1 MERISGRSLAARLF
15 GASPARTLALL
26 EAAWPL
32 AVGPELARRTEVL
45 GIEGGTLRVRV
56 PDAGWRKVLHR
67 MQPQILA
74 HLREIAGDLAPKRM
88 GFVDGGFQGGPTTG
102 TAEAAVTLDQP
113 QSTAALRSSGD
124 ARGGFQGGPA
134 PGTAEATANPGR
146 PQSAASSR
154 SGGDARGGFQG
165 GSSLTSGSAV
175 NSPPEINDVAGG
187 SIPDPDIRQ
196 RFAETMARYLERT
209 KGRTDA

>member
-88 GFVDGGFQGGPTTG
+88 GFVDGGFQGGP
-102 TAEAAVTLDQP
+102 
-113 QSTAALRSSGD
+113 
-124 ARGGFQGGPA
+124 A
-134 PGTAEATANPGR
+134 PGTAEATANPDR

-165 GSSLTSGSAV
+165 GPTTGTAEAAVTLDRPQSTAALRSSGDARGGFQ
-175 NSPPEINDVAGG
+175 GG
-187 SIPDPDIRQ
+187 S
-196 RFAETMARYLERT
+196 RT
-209 KGRTDA
+209 PNLMVRECPP

>member
-15 GASPARTLALL
+15 GTSPARTLALI

-67 MQPQILA
+67 MQPQILG
-74 HLREIAGDLAPKRM
+74 HLREIAGDLAPRRM
-88 GFVDGGFQGGPTTG
+88 GFVEGGLA
-102 TAEAAVTLDQP
+102 AEP
-113 QSTAALRSSGD
+113 TAASAVSSPSS
-124 ARGGFQGGPA
+124 Q
-134 PGTAEATANPGR
+134 
-146 PQSAASSR
+146 PQSAAAPQ

-165 GSSLTSGSAV
+165 GSSLHSESV
-175 NSPPEINDVAGG
+175 VSSPPEIKDVGG
-187 SIPDPDIRQ
+187 SISDPDIRQ
-196 RFAETMARYLERT
+196 RFLETMARYLERS
-209 KGRTDA
+209 KGRNDA

>member
-1 MERISGRSLAARLF
+1 MDRISGRSLAARLF

-74 HLREIAGDLAPKRM
+74 HLREIAGDLAPRRM
-88 GFVDGGFQGGPTTG
+88 GFVDGGLSNQ
-102 TAEAAVTLDQP
+102 
-113 QSTAALRSSGD
+113 
-124 ARGGFQGGPA
+124 
-134 PGTAEATANPGR
+134 
-146 PQSAASSR
+146 PQSAAAPR

-165 GSSLTSGSAV
+165 GSSLHSKSAV
-175 NSPPEINDVAGG
+175 NSPPEINDVGG
-187 SIPDPDIRQ
+187 SIADPELRQ

-209 KGRTDA
+209 KGRSDA

>member
-88 GFVDGGFQGGPTTG
+88 GFVDGGLSNQPQGAASSRSGGDARGGFQGGPTTG
-102 TAEAAVTLDQP
+102 TAEAAVTLDRP
-113 QSTAALRSSGD
+113 QSTAALRSS
-124 ARGGFQGGPA
+124 
-134 PGTAEATANPGR
+134 
-146 PQSAASSR
+146 
-154 SGGDARGGFQG
+154 GDARGGFQG

-175 NSPPEINDVAGG
+175 NSPPEIK
-187 SIPDPDIRQ
+187 DPEIRQ

-209 KGRTDA
+209 KGRSDA

>member
-124 ARGGFQGGPA
+124 ARGGFQGG
-134 PGTAEATANPGR
+134 
-146 PQSAASSR
+146 
-154 SGGDARGGFQG
+154 
-165 GSSLTSGSAV
+165 SSLTSGSAV
-175 NSPPEINDVAGG
+175 NSPPEIK
-187 SIPDPDIRQ
+187 DPEIRQ

-209 KGRTDA
+209 KGRSDA

>member
-67 MQPQILA
+67 MQPQILG
-74 HLREIAGDLAPKRM
+74 HLREIAGDLAPRRM
-88 GFVDGGFQGGPTTG
+88 GFVEGGLRDTPAAGGSA
-102 TAEAAVTLDQP
+102 TADQP
-113 QSTAALRSSGD
+113 QSTAA
-124 ARGGFQGGPA
+124 
-134 PGTAEATANPGR
+134 
-146 PQSAASSR
+146 PQ
-154 SGGDARGGFQG
+154 SGGDVRGGFQG
-165 GSSLTSGSAV
+165 GSSLHSESGVS
-175 NSPPEINDVAGG
+175 SPPEIKDVGG
-187 SIPDPDIRQ
+187 SIADPEIRQ
-196 RFAETMARYLERT
+196 RFVETMARYLERS

>member
-74 HLREIAGDLAPKRM
+74 HLREIAGDLAPRRM
-88 GFVDGGFQGGPTTG
+88 GFVDGGLSNQR
-102 TAEAAVTLDQP
+102 
-113 QSTAALRSSGD
+113 QSTAAARSDG
-124 ARGGFQGGPA
+124 AV
-134 PGTAEATANPGR
+134 
-146 PQSAASSR
+146 
-154 SGGDARGGFQG
+154 RGGFQG
-165 GSSLTSGSAV
+165 GSRTPIAQGVSA
-175 NSPPEINDVAGG
+175 PPEANDVAPAPRSGRASRGGFQGG
-187 SIPDPDIRQ
+187 S
-196 RFAETMARYLERT
+196 RT
-209 KGRTDA
+209 PISQG

>member
-45 GIEGGTLRVRV
+45 GIEGTTLRVRV

-88 GFVDGGFQGGPTTG
+88 GFVEGGMT
-102 TAEAAVTLDQP
+102 D
-113 QSTAALRSSGD
+113 
-124 ARGGFQGGPA
+124 
-134 PGTAEATANPGR
+134 R
-146 PQSAASSR
+146 PQSDAAPR
-154 SGGDARGGFQG
+154 SGGATRGGFQG
-165 GSSLTSGSAV
+165 GSRTP
-175 NSPPEINDVAGG
+175 NSPGVSAPPEAKDVDDHRDIAPAGAGFQGGSRTPIKQGVSAPPEVNDVSAT
-187 SIPDPDIRQ
+187 IDDQDIRT
-196 RFAETMARYLERT
+196 RFTEVMMRYLERS
-209 KGRTDA
+209 KGRDDA

>member
-88 GFVDGGFQGGPTTG
+88 GFVDGG
-102 TAEAAVTLDQP
+102 LSNQP
-113 QSTAALRSSGD
+113 QG
-124 ARGGFQGGPA
+124 
-134 PGTAEATANPGR
+134 
-146 PQSAASSR
+146 AASSR

-165 GSSLTSGSAV
+165 GSSLHSEPVVS
-175 NSPPEINDVAGG
+175 SPPEIK
-187 SIPDPDIRQ
+187 DPEIRQ

-209 KGRTDA
+209 KGRSDA

>member
-124 ARGGFQGGPA
+124 ARGGFQGG
-134 PGTAEATANPGR
+134 
-146 PQSAASSR
+146 
-154 SGGDARGGFQG
+154 
-165 GSSLTSGSAV
+165 SSLTSGSAV

-187 SIPDPDIRQ
+187 SIADPDIRQ

-209 KGRTDA
+209 KGRNDA

>member
-88 GFVDGGFQGGPTTG
+88 GFVDGGLSNQPQGAASSRSGGDARGGFQGGPTTG
-102 TAEAAVTLDQP
+102 TAEAAVTLDRP
-113 QSTAALRSSGD
+113 QSTAALRSS
-124 ARGGFQGGPA
+124 
-134 PGTAEATANPGR
+134 
-146 PQSAASSR
+146 
-154 SGGDARGGFQG
+154 GDARGGFQG

-175 NSPPEINDVAGG
+175 NSPPEINDVDDRATIGG
-187 SIPDPDIRQ
+187 SIADPEIRQ

-209 KGRTDA
+209 KGRSDA

>member
-88 GFVDGGFQGGPTTG
+88 GFVEGGISNQPQSTAASRSDGDVRGGFQGGPTTG
-102 TAEAAVTLDQP
+102 TADASDNPNRP

-124 ARGGFQGGPA
+124 ARGGFQGG
-134 PGTAEATANPGR
+134 
-146 PQSAASSR
+146 
-154 SGGDARGGFQG
+154 
-165 GSSLTSGSAV
+165 SSLHSKSAV
-175 NSPPEINDVAGG
+175 NSPPEINDVGG
-187 SIPDPDIRQ
+187 SMADPELSQ

-209 KGRTDA
+209 KGRSDA

>member
-15 GASPARTLALL
+15 GASPARTLALI

-67 MQPQILA
+67 MQPQILG
-74 HLREIAGDLAPKRM
+74 HLREIAGDLAPRRM
-88 GFVDGGFQGGPTTG
+88 GFVEGGL
-102 TAEAAVTLDQP
+102 ANRP
-113 QSTAALRSSGD
+113 QSTAA
-124 ARGGFQGGPA
+124 
-134 PGTAEATANPGR
+134 
-146 PQSAASSR
+146 PQ
-154 SGGDARGGFQG
+154 SGGDVRGGFQG
-165 GSSLTSGSAV
+165 GSSLHPESEV
-175 NSPPEINDVAGG
+175 NSPPEVKDVDDRRAPAH
-187 SIPDPDIRQ
+187 SIADPEIRQ
-196 RFAETMARYLERT
+196 RFVETMTRYLERS

>member
-88 GFVDGGFQGGPTTG
+88 GFVDGGVSNQPRSR
-102 TAEAAVTLDQP
+102 AA
-113 QSTAALRSSGD
+113 SRSDGD
-124 ARGGFQGGPA
+124 VRGGFQGEPA
-134 PGTAEATANPGR
+134 PGTAEATANPDR
-146 PQSAASSR
+146 PQSAAASR

-165 GSSLTSGSAV
+165 GSSLHSEPVVS
-175 NSPPEINDVAGG
+175 SPPEIK
-187 SIPDPDIRQ
+187 DPDLRQ

-209 KGRTDA
+209 KGRSDA

>member
-45 GIEGGTLRVRV
+45 GIEGGTLRIRV

-74 HLREIAGDLAPKRM
+74 HLREIAGELAPRRM
-88 GFVDGGFQGGPTTG
+88 GFVDGG
-102 TAEAAVTLDQP
+102 LSNQP
-113 QSTAALRSSGD
+113 QSDAAPRSGG
-124 ARGGFQGGPA
+124 APRGGFQGGSRTPISQGVSA
-134 PGTAEATANPGR
+134 PPEVNDVAAT
-146 PQSAASSR
+146 SR
-154 SGGDARGGFQG
+154 SGGAPRGGFQG
-165 GSSLTSGSAV
+165 GSSLHSESEV
-175 NSPPEINDVAGG
+175 NSPPEINDVARK
-187 SIPDPDIRQ
+187 INDEDIRQ
-196 RFAETMARYLERT
+196 RFAETMARYLERS
-209 KGRTDA
+209 KGRSDA

>member
-175 NSPPEINDVAGG
+175 NSPPEIK
-187 SIPDPDIRQ
+187 DPEIRQ

-209 KGRTDA
+209 KGRSDA

>member
-15 GASPARTLALL
+15 GASPARTLALI

-67 MQPQILA
+67 MQPQILG
-74 HLREIAGDLAPKRM
+74 HLREIAGDLAPRRM
-88 GFVDGGFQGGPTTG
+88 GFVEGGLT
-102 TAEAAVTLDQP
+102 DQP
-113 QSTAALRSSGD
+113 QSDAA
-124 ARGGFQGGPA
+124 P
-134 PGTAEATANPGR
+134 
-146 PQSAASSR
+146 R
-154 SGGDARGGFQG
+154 SGCAARGGFQG
-165 GSSLTSGSAV
+165 GSSLHSESGV

-187 SIPDPDIRQ
+187 SISDPDIRQ
-196 RFAETMARYLERT
+196 RFLETMARYLERS
-209 KGRTDA
+209 KGRNDA

>member
-154 SGGDARGGFQG
+154 SGGDAGGGFQG

-175 NSPPEINDVAGG
+175 NSPPEIK
-187 SIPDPDIRQ
+187 DPEIRQ

-209 KGRTDA
+209 KGRSDA

>member
-88 GFVDGGFQGGPTTG
+88 GFVEGGISNQPQSTAASRSDGAVRGGFQGGSQPISQSV
-102 TAEAAVTLDQP
+102 AAVRTPISQAVRAPSDQP

-124 ARGGFQGGPA
+124 ARGGFQGG
-134 PGTAEATANPGR
+134 
-146 PQSAASSR
+146 
-154 SGGDARGGFQG
+154 
-165 GSSLTSGSAV
+165 SSLHSKSAV
-175 NSPPEINDVAGG
+175 NSPPEINDVGG
-187 SIPDPDIRQ
+187 SIADPELRQ

-209 KGRTDA
+209 KGRSDA

>member
-88 GFVDGGFQGGPTTG
+88 GFVDGGVSNQPQSTAASRSGGDARGGFQGGPTTG
-102 TAEAAVTLDQP
+102 TADASDNPNRP

-124 ARGGFQGGPA
+124 ARGGFQGG
-134 PGTAEATANPGR
+134 
-146 PQSAASSR
+146 
-154 SGGDARGGFQG
+154 
-165 GSSLTSGSAV
+165 SSLHSKSAV
-175 NSPPEINDVAGG
+175 NSPPEIDDVGG
-187 SIPDPDIRQ
+187 SIADPELSQ

-209 KGRTDA
+209 KGRSDA